1 MKNILIYNSGGGL
14 GDSIQLFDLVTSLK
28 NNFKDASLL
37 YLGAHENHFQES
49 LREYGID
56 IPTFEMN
63 LKYFGFRWKH
73 LFLAKKLFNQ
83 KSIDKFDLIID
94 LQSKIRNT
102 LILKQIPSDTF
113 YSSSLNYF
121 FSTKKKKYVSTKNNL
136 SMILKNLEKLID
148 KKLIIQNYDIK
159 SINPKYFDEAKRI
172 LPDNNYVGLSVTQG
186 NSYRKKNWPMDKFI
200 NLGKKIVEINK
211 IPVFLI
217 RKNDTE
223 LISNIK
229 NEIKEAIIPEEN
241 AKYSEPAFV
250 TALATRLSSSVT
262 INNGIMHMI
271 SLAKTPMILLFGS
284 GGSKEEEKFAPK
296 HSNVKILNSTKLY
309 NSTDISKISEKDV
322 LKLI

>member
-28 NNFKDASLL
+28 NNFKDASLF
-37 YLGAHENHFQES
+37 YLGAHENHFQGS
-49 LREYGID
+49 LKEYGID
-56 IPTFEMN
+56 VPTFEMN

-102 LILKQIPSDTF
+102 LILKQIPCDTF

-121 FSTKKKKYVSTKNNL
+121 FSTKKKNYVSTKNNL

-159 SINPKYFDEAKRI
+159 SINPKYFEEAKRI

-271 SLAKTPMILLFGS
+271 SLAKTPLILLFGS

-296 HSNVKILNSTKLY
+296 HSSVKILNSNKLY